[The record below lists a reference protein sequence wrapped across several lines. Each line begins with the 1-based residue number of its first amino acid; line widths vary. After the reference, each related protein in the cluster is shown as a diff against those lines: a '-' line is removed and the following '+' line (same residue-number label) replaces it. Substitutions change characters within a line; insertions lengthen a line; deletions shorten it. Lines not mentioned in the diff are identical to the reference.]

1 MNQHLYW
8 VDIDDAPES
17 KMDLRYD
24 AAIDHPSINWAEE
37 YELGDEIPP

>member
-24 AAIDHPSINWAEE
+24 AAIDHPAINWAEE